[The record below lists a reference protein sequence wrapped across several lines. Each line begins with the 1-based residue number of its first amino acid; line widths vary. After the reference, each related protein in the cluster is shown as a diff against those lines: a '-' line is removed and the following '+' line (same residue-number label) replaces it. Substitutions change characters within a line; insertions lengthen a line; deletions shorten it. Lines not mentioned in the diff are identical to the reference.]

1 MVLNSSS
8 TCRSFMVSPH
18 DFIRSPTI
26 TKYHLTT
33 NNNNNN
39 NNHHIK
45 FSAVAVSTYHKNK
58 KQYHATRI
66 LDDLRISC
74 RGHNH
79 ESTAAMLIPH
89 DDHVC
94 CPSPSDDQFPYKVG
108 AAAGSSTLVL
118 PIKSEGTVPLLVQ
131 SSSSSSSSSSS
142 IGSAVEQGSS
152 RVLKEG
158 RKVAVMG
165 YGGAALVQ
173 SCLTAAAILT
183 VHGLSITVADA
194 AVDDHRDLIWSL
206 AQHHQ
211 LLLTVE
217 EEATNST
224 SRSKFGSQVSRFLSS
239 NGLLHPDRLKWRGMT
254 LPVPEE
260 HSKEAAAAAAGGL
273 NSKHIASTVLSLLS
287 DHQDVFLIM

>member
-1 MVLNSSS
+1 MINLQ
-8 TCRSFMVSPH
+8 
-18 DFIRSPTI
+18 
-26 TKYHLTT
+26 
-33 NNNNNN
+33 
-39 NNHHIK
+39 
-45 FSAVAVSTYHKNK
+45 FSAVAVSTYHKKKKK
-58 KQYHATRI
+58 KQYHGTRI

-74 RGHNH
+74 RAHNH
-79 ESTAAMLIPH
+79 QSTAAILIPH
-89 DDHVC
+89 DHVC
-94 CPSPSDDQFPYKVG
+94 CPSDEQFNSINKTSLSSIGDEHDDEDSYYKVG

-118 PIKSEGTVPLLVQ
+118 PIRSEGTVPLLVQ
-131 SSSSSSSSSSS
+131 SSS
-142 IGSAVEQGSS
+142 IGSSAVEQKW
-152 RVLKEG
+152 VLKEG

-194 AVDDHRDLIWSL
+194 DAAAAVDDDRDLIWSL

-217 EEATNST
+217 EEASNSS
-224 SRSKFGSQVSRFLSS
+224 SRSRSIFGSQVSRFLSS
-239 NGLLHPDRLKWRGMT
+239 NGLLHPHRLKWRGMT

-260 HSKEAAAAAAGGL
+260 HSKGAAAAAAAAAAGGL
-273 NSKHIASTVLSLLS
+273 NSKHIASTVLSLIS